1 MRGIQYAAA
10 LSINHRRLWDT
21 GSPAGACHRAALCA
35 DPLAGDDRSEEGVG
49 VARFRFSFQT
59 ARIQTAFEIVI
70 AGLKSLFRRMMD
82 ARIKSRHD
90 KRIPAAR
97 CVRVMQYPFAA
108 RKQRAQGMPGARC
121 TRSLV
126 CEV

>member
-59 ARIQTAFEIVI
+59 ARIQTDFEIVI
-70 AGLKSLFRRMMD
+70 AGLNT
-82 ARIKSRHD
+82 
-90 KRIPAAR
+90 
-97 CVRVMQYPFAA
+97 C
-108 RKQRAQGMPGARC
+108 PGDP
-121 TRSLV
+121 SSSKKLV
-126 CEV
+126 PKNDGCQDQVQA